1 MPRPTP
7 SHRAQLRVL
16 LIVLALCGARIGA
29 AGAQARVFSSSVAG
43 VVEDSMGS
51 PIIGAEVFLP
61 GSDSRTR
68 SGPGGTYRLVG
79 LPPGPVLL
87 TVRRLGY
94 LSQTQTIML
103 REGEVSYVDLTLPE
117 VVSPVVQLPTA
128 MIVAQPRAIRS
139 VFQQGFILR
148 KLNHPGG
155 VFFDR
160 EDISRMNPRYT
171 SDVFRM
177 STGLN
182 SVRDRRGQTQWFM
195 RGATGT
201 ASCPARFFI
210 DGMSV
215 ALMGMSIDELVNP
228 TDVEGIEIY
237 KGMSSVPGEFSGK
250 SINDDSRCGVVAIW
264 TKTGHY

>member
-1 MPRPTP
+1 MPTP
-7 SHRAQLRVL
+7 PPPRRSVSLAVL
-16 LIVLALCGARIGA
+16 VVLALCGAPIGL
-29 AGAQARVFSSSVAG
+29 AGAQARVFSSTITG
-43 VVEDSMGS
+43 VVEDSIGS
-51 PIIGAEVFLP
+51 PIIGAEVLLP
-61 GSDSRTR
+61 GSDAKTR
-68 SGPGGTYRLVG
+68 SGPGGTYRLGG

-94 LSQTQTIML
+94 LAQTQTVML
-103 REGEVSYVDLTLPE
+103 REGETSYLDVTLPE
-117 VVSPVVQLPTA
+117 IVTPAVVLPTTV
-128 MIVAQPRAIRS
+128 IVAQPRAIRS
-139 VFQQGFILR
+139 VFQTGFILR

-160 EDISRMNPRYT
+160 QDIERMNPRYT

-195 RGATGT
+195 RGASGT
-201 ASCPARFFI
+201 MACPARFFI
-210 DGMSV
+210 DGMSIS
-215 ALMGMSIDELVNP
+215 LMGMSIDELVNP
-228 TDVEGIEIY
+228 TDVEGIEVY
-237 KGMSSVPGEFSGK
+237 KGMSTVPAEFSGK

>member
-1 MPRPTP
+1 MPSPVR
-7 SHRAQLRVL
+7 SRRSV
-16 LIVLALCGARIGA
+16 VLASLVAFAVWGVAVGA
-29 AGAQARVFSSSVAG
+29 ADAQGRGFSGTVAG
-43 VVEDSMGS
+43 VIEDSIGS
-51 PIIGAEVFLP
+51 PIIGAEIFIP
-61 GSDSRTR
+61 GSDNKTR
-68 SGPGGTYRLVG
+68 SGQGGTYRLGG
-79 LPPGPVLL
+79 LPAGPVLV

-94 LSQTQTIML
+94 LSQTQTVML
-103 REGEVSYVDLTLPE
+103 REGETSYLDVTLPE
-117 VVSPVVQLPTA
+117 VTSAAVTLPTTV
-128 MIVAQPRAIRS
+128 IVAQPRQIRS

-160 EDISRMNPRYT
+160 QDIERMNPRYT

-201 ASCPARFFI
+201 SNCPARFFI

-228 TDVEGIEIY
+228 SDVEGIEVY
-237 KGMSSVPGEFSGK
+237 KGMSSVPAEFSGK